1 VQVKYEMLRLHVVD
15 GISVTECAA
24 AHGYSRGGFYLVATS
39 FAERGMTGLI
49 DDRRGRKGPLRLTD
63 EIVDYLRA
71 APGATSGALLVSEV
85 ERRFGVTLHKR
96 TVERARKR

>member
-1 VQVKYEMLRLHVVD
+1 
-15 GISVTECAA
+15 
-24 AHGYSRGGFYLVATS
+24 
-39 FAERGMTGLI
+39 MTGLI